1 VAFSVCALARS
12 ALGGAAARLTPFQV
26 RVRAIVRVRVRVRVR
41 VTLTLTPFQYCE
53 LLRGVL
59 IVVVSGMVLT
69 VDMSQA

>member
-1 VAFSVCALARS
+1 M
-12 ALGGAAARLTPFQV
+12 
-26 RVRAIVRVRVRVRVR
+26 VRVRVRVWVRVR
-41 VTLTLTPFQYCE
+41 VRFRVLTLTLTLTPFQYCE